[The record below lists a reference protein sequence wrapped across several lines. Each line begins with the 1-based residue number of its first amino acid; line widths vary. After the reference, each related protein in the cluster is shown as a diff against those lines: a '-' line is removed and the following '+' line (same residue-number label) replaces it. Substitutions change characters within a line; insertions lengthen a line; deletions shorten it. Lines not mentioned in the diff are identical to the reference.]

1 MYQGDVDVVSVSSG
15 QVDTLGDV
23 AMSAIQTSLVT
34 DPSVT
39 LAHKVGP
46 GLQDLQKRG

>member
-1 MYQGDVDVVSVSSG
+1 MYQGDVDVISVSSG

-23 AMSAIQTSLVT
+23 AMSTIQTSLVT

-39 LAHKVGP
+39 LAHKVGS